1 MPTTCPSPSL
11 VRGWRMLTHASP
23 APTRPVP
30 PPPRYVPGILPRTGA
45 RIPPRPGTQPPTT
58 PPKLPQV
65 LQAESV
71 CVRSQSFNASFM
83 RVCHPAPVARKAF
96 STSGLYLIATCSF
109 TGRRFGPRVLTLP
122 TTTPPRFI
130 TAPSQSE
137 TVVRGLSGSIG
148 VVVPVDALSML
159 SCLVNVGDRVQ
170 TVGTVLLDCATVS
183 PGARNTLIE
192 PEGQAPTLS
201 GASSRPDFGGHGA
214 THFRAAFGRGALV
227 RKAAAWLVPCFHT
240 PSTRCIGKMQRVGFS
255 LNQEQST

>member
-1 MPTTCPSPSL
+1 MTSNTPGS
-11 VRGWRMLTHASP
+11 ASP
-23 APTRPVP
+23 PTAAMP
-30 PPPRYVPGILPRTGA
+30 
-45 RIPPRPGTQPPTT
+45 
-58 PPKLPQV
+58 
-65 LQAESV
+65 QAESV

-83 RVCHPAPVARKAF
+83 RVCQPAPVARKAF
-96 STSGLYLIATCSF
+96 STSGLNLIATCSF
-109 TGRRFGPRVLTLP
+109 AGRRFGPRVLTFP
-122 TTTPPRFI
+122 TTAPPRFI

-183 PGARNTLIE
+183 PGAENTLIE
-192 PEGQAPTLS
+192 PEGQAPTAS
-201 GASSRPDFGGHGA
+201 GASSRPSFGGHGA